1 VYRRFSL
8 VGAGVVLALLA
19 GLAGACGPRVPA
31 NATPIPAEMPTSAPR
46 GSLLTPGDYAPLKPG
61 EVQLVETFT
70 GIRGAAFGDRPVF
83 LTVVPG
89 DADRLAVVNQGG
101 TIVTFANDPAVDSF
115 DVLLD
120 ISDRVSRDGNEEGL
134 LGLAFAPDS
143 SDKGEFY
150 VYYSAADPRRSVLS
164 RFKADGVGHA
174 DASTES
180 VVLEI
185 PQPFSNHNGGMIAFG
200 SDGMLY
206 VGVGDGGSAGDPN
219 GNGQNP
225 NTLPGSILRINPRT
239 ARQGDGYSI
248 PPTNPFVQVSGGRP
262 EVWAYGLRNPWRFSF
277 DPQTGDLWVGDV
289 GQGGREEIN
298 LVERGGNY
306 GWNRLEGSLCFAPK
320 RGCDTEGVIS
330 PLAEYDHTFGCSIT
344 GGHEYGGKSIEWLRG
359 IYVYGDFCSGRIWAL
374 KYFDGR
380 GVAEPVVVS
389 NLQLVDTE
397 VQITSFGEDADG
409 ELYVTGFDGG
419 VYKIVAGPE

>member
-1 VYRRFSL
+1 
-8 VGAGVVLALLA
+8 
-19 GLAGACGPRVPA
+19 
-31 NATPIPAEMPTSAPR
+31 
-46 GSLLTPGDYAPLKPG
+46 
-61 EVQLVETFT
+61 
-70 GIRGAAFGDRPVF
+70 
-83 LTVVPG
+83 
-89 DADRLAVVNQGG
+89 
-101 TIVTFANDPAVDSF
+101 
-115 DVLLD
+115 
-120 ISDRVSRDGNEEGL
+120 
-134 LGLAFAPDS
+134 
-143 SDKGEFY
+143 
-150 VYYSAADPRRSVLS
+150 
-164 RFKADGVGHA
+164 
-174 DASTES
+174 
-180 VVLEI
+180 
-185 PQPFSNHNGGMIAFG
+185 
-200 SDGMLY
+200 
-206 VGVGDGGSAGDPN
+206 
-219 GNGQNP
+219 
-225 NTLPGSILRINPRT
+225 
-239 ARQGDGYSI
+239 
-248 PPTNPFVQVSGGRP
+248 GRP